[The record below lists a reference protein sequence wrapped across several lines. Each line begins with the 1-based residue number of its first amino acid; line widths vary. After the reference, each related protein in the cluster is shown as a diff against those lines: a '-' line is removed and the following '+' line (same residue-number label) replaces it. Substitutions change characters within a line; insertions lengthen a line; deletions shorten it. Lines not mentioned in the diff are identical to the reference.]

1 MVGTIGGVLG
11 DADRWDERY
20 ADAPPAHPSPPDGL
34 ESVSV
39 DAPVTGRALDVACGL
54 GGQVVWAA
62 RRGLDVV
69 GLDVSAV
76 AVEATQRL
84 ARTHGVARRVDVRVH
99 DLDAGLP
106 AGLGRFDLVIC
117 QRFRAPG
124 IVPGL
129 VASLVD
135 GGLAVLSV
143 LSVVG
148 AETPGRHHAPP
159 GELAAAVRAT
169 GADILLSTEGDGRA
183 TVVARAPVGRRGPR

>member
-1 MVGTIGGVLG
+1 LD
-11 DADRWDERY
+11 DAERWDERY
-20 ADAPPAHPSPPDGL
+20 ADAPPAEPAPPDGI

-39 DAPVTGRALDVACGL
+39 EVPVGGRALDVACGL

-62 RRGLDVV
+62 RRGLHVV
-69 GLDVSAV
+69 GLDVSPV
-76 AVEATQRL
+76 AVEATRRL
-84 ARTHGVARRVDVRVH
+84 ARVHGVARRVDVRVH

-106 AGLGRFDLVIC
+106 ADLGRFDLVIC

-124 IVPGL
+124 VVPAL
-129 VASLVD
+129 VASLAE

-148 AETPGRHHAPP
+148 AAVPGPHHAVP

-169 GADILLSTEGDGRA
+169 GADMLLSTEGDGRA
-183 TVVARAPVGRRGPR
+183 IVVARAPAGRQHPR

>member
-1 MVGTIGGVLG
+1 MRG
-11 DADRWDERY
+11 DADRWDARY
-20 ADAPPAHPSPPDGL
+20 EAAPPARPEAPEGL
-34 ESVSV
+34 GSVSV
-39 DAPVTGRALDVACGL
+39 AVPSSGRALDVACGL

-69 GLDVSAV
+69 GLDVSPV
-76 AVEATQRL
+76 AVEATRQL
-84 ARTHGVARRVDVRVH
+84 ARAHGVARRVDVRVH

-124 IVPGL
+124 IVPSL
-129 VASLVD
+129 VAALAD

-148 AETPGRHHAPP
+148 AAAPGPHHAPP
-159 GELAAAVRAT
+159 GELAALVRAT
-169 GADILLSTEGDGRA
+169 GVDVLLGTEGDGRA
-183 TVVARAPVGRRGPR
+183 VVVARASGRHRPG